1 MIEQGGGYLEHDFRG
16 ILVVEA
22 SILELGWKDMIFQR
36 FNMNKIY
43 GIFFG
48 KYF

>member
-22 SILELGWKDMIFQR
+22 SILELGWKRYDFP
-36 FNMNKIY
+36 KV
-43 GIFFG
+43 
-48 KYF
+48 